1 VQSVTPSGPT
11 RLAVV
16 SARIRQPQPGG
27 STRAAAWMPKRFV
40 GFELL
45 QVVRQAGV
53 VFLIYGRDGT
63 SARFLVGA
71 GPRTHKIRYAL
82 DLASFARPPHVAH
95 AAADLVTEQVLFA
108 REAGGVVYV
117 ETAHQTYAES
127 SGGRNGY
134 IAAIDIRRGRTLWR
148 SPALVANARTFVLA
162 GRALVTGYGFTRED
176 DYLYLI
182 DRSTGKVRDRLP
194 VPSAPETITRRGN
207 RLFVRTYDRDIVAV
221 LRPR

>member
-1 VQSVTPSGPT
+1 V
-11 RLAVV
+11 
-16 SARIRQPQPGG
+16 
-27 STRAAAWMPKRFV
+27 
-40 GFELL
+40 
-45 QVVRQAGV
+45 
-53 VFLIYGRDGT
+53 
-63 SARFLVGA
+63 LV
-71 GPRTHKIRYAL
+71 
-82 DLASFARPPHVAH
+82 
-95 AAADLVTEQVLFA
+95 A